1 MAELI
6 PCVELPKIPQIPKI
20 PLMGGAE
27 LRAFIDSSLGPPSDC
42 RLTFNLLI
50 QLAPYLGNL
59 ACFIKLLDVIAK
71 LKAFVEAVPDVVTN
85 PGKLAN
91 ALPDL
96 IKAIEEVTK
105 CIPLFAI
112 PNVLAM
118 IKAILLL
125 ILSFLK
131 CLVSQIQSVLKFQAT
146 LDLAG
151 ADDNPALL
159 GILECAKKNADT
171 TMETVK
177 QSVEP
182 LAPIFQMVTILAEIA
197 GQPVELP
204 DLSSISAGVDAT
216 ATLQPLLDAITG
228 LEAVV
233 ESIPG

>member
-20 PLMGGAE
+20 PLLGGAE

-71 LKAFVEAVPDVVTN
+71 LKAFVEAVPD
-85 PGKLAN
+85 PFKLGQTV
-91 ALPDL
+91 PDL
-96 IKAIEEVTK
+96 VKAIEEVTK

-112 PNVLAM
+112 PNLLAM

-146 LDLAG
+146 LDLTAG
-151 ADDNPALL
+151 DDNPKLL

-177 QSVEP
+177 QSIEP
-182 LAPIFQMVTILAEIA
+182 LAPIFQMITILAEI
-197 GQPVELP
+197 
-204 DLSSISAGVDAT
+204 
-216 ATLQPLLDAITG
+216 
-228 LEAVV
+228 
-233 ESIPG
+233 